1 MLIAFALAAAVL
13 FGGADFLG
21 GAASRHKPTLSV
33 LAVSAPAGAVLLL
46 AAALA
51 AGARLRVAGLPWAA
65 AAGVSGG
72 IGLIIFYRGLAVG
85 PMRLVAP
92 VAALVSTVL
101 PVGVA
106 MAGGER
112 PGPLV
117 YAGGGICLLATV
129 LVSVDGAGAGRPL
142 GQPRAARGLGYGIAA
157 GLAFGIFYL
166 CLRNAG
172 SGRRAVA
179 QRGVPAYRRHDP
191 GRGRR
196 VGGRAARLAR
206 SQPGRAGGGGR
217 VRAAGRDGQRL
228 LHPGHPGRPVRHRGR
243 ADLPVPGGD
252 RPAGQVR
259 AGRADPAGAAGRAGP
274 GHRGDRG
281 GQYRGGRACGADS
294 CCRTITDDR
303 PAARTPGKGRGKA
316 CRKLSRRP
324 GPGSRPGCHRTRS
337 SARRRAGTAG
347 SLPGR
352 PHCGW

>member
-13 FGGADFLG
+13 FGSADFLG
-21 GAASRHKPTLSV
+21 GAASRHRPTLSV
-33 LAVSAPAGAVLLL
+33 LAVSAPAGALLLL

-51 AGARLRVAGLPWAA
+51 AGAPLRVAGLPWAA
-65 AAGVSGG
+65 AAGVAGG

-106 MAGGER
+106 IAGGER

-129 LVSVDGAGAGRPL
+129 LVSVDGAGAGRPP

-172 SGRRAVA
+172 AAGVLWPSAVSRLTGATILVAAAAWAGAPPAWRGASRAVL
-179 QRGVPAYRRHDP
+179 
-191 GRGRR
+191 
-196 VGGRAARLAR
+196 AAAVASGLLDA
-206 SQPGRAGGGGR
+206 
-217 VRAAGRDGQRL
+217 DGQRL

-281 GQYRGGRACGADS
+281 GQYLRAASG
-294 CCRTITDDR
+294 
-303 PAARTPGKGRGKA
+303 
-316 CRKLSRRP
+316 L
-324 GPGSRPGCHRTRS
+324 
-337 SARRRAGTAG
+337 RRRLV
-347 SLPGR
+347 LPDDHG
-352 PHCGW
+352 